1 MTTAPDALPPPPP
14 AIDYVER
21 WRQIV
26 DRRRA
31 QMDAAYAAAGLSS
44 DDYWGKR
51 AKNYRE
57 ALHSR
62 MDEDPYLRR
71 VRAATNPDSTVID
84 VGAGTGRHTLA
95 LAPQV
100 RSVTAIDPSAAML
113 AFLRE
118 DLAAESITN
127 VHVVESDWLAA
138 DVAPA
143 DIVTCSHVLYPI
155 ADVVPFLRKLD
166 RSARERVFIYL
177 RTDPLPTDMGLW
189 AEFYGVPLQSQPV
202 HTDLM
207 NVLVQIGIMP
217 DVEVV
222 QHRFT
227 WTFATFDDAV
237 AQVGNSLCLRPDDP
251 VAQSRLAALLR
262 DRLVPWPDG
271 RLGPEVGSARS
282 AIVSW
287 RPDAAD

>member
-1 MTTAPDALPPPPP
+1 MTAAADALPPPPL

-26 DRRRA
+26 ERRRA

-44 DDYWGKR
+44 DDYWAKR

-62 MDEDPYLRR
+62 MDDDPYLRR
-71 VRAATNPDSTVID
+71 VRAAINPGSTVID

-100 RSVTAIDPSAAML
+100 HSVTAIDPAAAML

-118 DLAAESITN
+118 DLAANSIKN
-127 VHVVESDWLAA
+127 VNVVESDWLAA

-143 DIVTCSHVLYPI
+143 DIVSCSHVLYPI

-189 AEFYGVPLQSQPV
+189 AEFYGVPLQLQPV

-237 AQVGNSLCLRPDDP
+237 AQVGNSLCLRPDDR
-251 VAQSRLAALLR
+251 VAQSRLAGLLR

-287 RPDAAD
+287 RPDPA